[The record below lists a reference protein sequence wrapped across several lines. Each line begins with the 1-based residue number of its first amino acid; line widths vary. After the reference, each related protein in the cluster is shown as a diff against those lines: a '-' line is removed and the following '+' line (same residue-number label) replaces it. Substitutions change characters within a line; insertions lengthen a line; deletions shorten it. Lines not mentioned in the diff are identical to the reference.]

1 MIMTSKKM
9 ELPYILKHSW
19 ISAAVLLLAGM
30 GISVHA
36 QDQGEIP
43 NVEIVIEKSRQ
54 ITLPP
59 ATRTFEKV
67 PPRPAEPIKPEITYD
82 YKNVP
87 FAASDYNPSIRPHKL
102 KSPTIDKLNNNYIS
116 AGFGNYS
123 SPYLE
128 GYITNKRDKNKYYGA
143 KLFHRSFDSGPVG
156 DGNSASG
163 NTEIKVFG
171 KAFSRVVAVGGS
183 IGFENR
189 AAKFYGT
196 FPGMPAAAIVSQS
209 YSIVSLSANVENASA
224 KDFNY
229 NLTGGFSYLKD
240 DRNSSETE
248 ISLDL
253 KSNLKVANEKFID
266 LAGDYTLMNRSS
278 SGSSRARHLFRV
290 MPSYTFSPIENLNL
304 KIGLTAA
311 FQNDTLGSVKNI
323 NLYPDVRASY
333 NLTENIQA
341 YAGLTGG
348 IDRVSLHTLSREN
361 AWLDQNVIL
370 NHTNR
375 TFEFLGGLNG
385 KLGSS
390 VAFQTGLSF
399 ATLNNLYFYQN
410 DLYQGLS
417 TTNHPERFLVTYS
430 DATRTNLF
438 AELAYSKTAIVRL
451 AVRGD
456 YFAYSTDKIQRAWHR
471 PTYKF
476 NFNASYNIYNKIRL
490 DADLTLQGGIKANSM
505 EFKDVS
511 TGYVSRIVELPVAS
525 DLNLKVRYA
534 VSDDVHVFIQ
544 ANNVFGSQYQTYL
557 YYPVRGFQVLAG
569 FSWSF

>member
-1 MIMTSKKM
+1 MKNLVLMSV
-9 ELPYILKHSW
+9 
-19 ISAAVLLLAGM
+19 VLLSTVSSSLY
-30 GISVHA
+30 A

-43 NVEIVIEKSRQ
+43 NVEIVIEKNRQ

-82 YKNVP
+82 FKNIS
-87 FAASDYNPSIRPHKL
+87 FTASDYNPSIRPHKL
-102 KSPTIDKLNNNYIS
+102 KSPAIDKLNNNYVS
-116 AGFGNYS
+116 AGFGNYT

-143 KLFHRSFDSGPVG
+143 KFFHRSFGSGPVG
-156 DGNSASG
+156 EGNSASG
-163 NTEIKVFG
+163 NTEVSVFG
-171 KAFSRVVAVGGS
+171 KAFSRVVAVGGA
-183 IGFENR
+183 IGYENR
-189 AAKFYGT
+189 AAKFYGV
-196 FPGMPAAAIVSQS
+196 FPGMTAAPIVAQS
-209 YSIVSLSANVENASA
+209 YSIISLSANVENVVA

-240 DRNSSETE
+240 DLNSSETE

-266 LAGDYTLMNRSS
+266 LAGDYTLMNRDF

-290 MPSYTFSPIENLNL
+290 MPSYTFSPIENLQL
-304 KIGLTAA
+304 KVGLTAA
-311 FQNDTLGSVKNI
+311 FQNDTIGSVKNV

-333 NLTENIQA
+333 ALTEKIQA

-361 AWLDQNVIL
+361 AWMAQNALL

-390 VAFQTGLSF
+390 IAFQTGLSF
-399 ATLNNLYFYQN
+399 ATLKNLYFYQN
-410 DLYQGLS
+410 DLYQGLVTPS
-417 TTNHPERFLVTYS
+417 TTNRPERFLVTYD

-438 AELAYSKTAIVRL
+438 AEVAYAKTALVRISL
-451 AVRGD
+451 RGD
-456 YFAYSTDKIQRAWHR
+456 YYAYSTDKIQKAWHR
-471 PTYKF
+471 PAYKL
-476 NFNASYNIYNKIRL
+476 NFNGSYNIYNKIQL
-490 DADLTLQGGIKANSM
+490 VADLTVQGGARANSM
-505 EFKDVS
+505 EVQDVLV
-511 TGYVSRIVELPVAS
+511 GYIAKTVELPVAT
-525 DLNLKVRYA
+525 DLNLKVSY
-534 VSDDVHVFIQ
+534 SLSEQVHLFIQ
-544 ANNVFGSQYQTYL
+544 TNNVLGSQYQTYL
-557 YYPVRGFQVLAG
+557 YYPVRGFQALAG

>member
-1 MIMTSKKM
+1 MDLPIMKSFVWATVMFLCAITNS
-9 ELPYILKHSW
+9 
-19 ISAAVLLLAGM
+19 VL
-30 GISVHA
+30 A

-43 NVEIVIEKSRQ
+43 NVEIVITKDRQ
-54 ITLPP
+54 VTLPP

-67 PPRPAEPIKPEITYD
+67 PPRPAEPIKPEIIYD
-82 YKNVP
+82 FKNVS
-87 FAASDYNPSIRPHKL
+87 FNASDYNPSIRPHKL
-102 KSPTIDKLNNNYIS
+102 KSPAIDKLNNNYIS

-143 KLFHRSFDSGPVG
+143 KLFHRSFGSGPVG

-163 NTEIKVFG
+163 NTEIRLFG
-171 KAFSRVVAVGGS
+171 KAFSRVVAVGGT
-183 IGFENR
+183 IGYDNR
-189 AAKFYGT
+189 AAKFYGV
-196 FPGMPAAAIVSQS
+196 FPGMSAAPVISQS
-209 YSIVSLSANVENASA
+209 YSIVSLSANVENVVA

-266 LAGDYTLMNRSS
+266 LAGDYTLMNRSFS
-278 SGSSRARHLFRV
+278 SSPRARHLFRV

-304 KIGLTAA
+304 KVGLTAA
-311 FQNDTLGSVKNI
+311 FQNDTLGSVKNV

-361 AWLDQNVIL
+361 AWLDENVIL

-399 ATLNNLYFYQN
+399 ATLKNLYFYQN
-410 DLYQGLS
+410 DLYKGLVTPS
-417 TTNHPERFLVTYS
+417 TTNHPERFVVTYD

-438 AELAYSKTAIVRL
+438 AELAYAKTALVRL
-451 AVRGD
+451 SLRGD
-456 YFAYSTDKIQRAWHR
+456 YFAYSTDKIQKAWHR
-471 PTYKF
+471 PAYKL
-476 NFNASYNIYNKIRL
+476 NFSGSYNIYNKIQL
-490 DADLTLQGGIKANSM
+490 VADLTLQGGMKANSM
-505 EFKDVS
+505 EFKDNV
-511 TGYVSRIVELPVAS
+511 TGYVNSVVDLPAAT
-525 DLNLKVRYA
+525 DLNLKVSYSL
-534 VSDDVHVFIQ
+534 SDQVHIFVQ
-544 ANNVFGSQYQTYL
+544 TNNVLGSQYQTYL
-557 YYPVRGFQVLAG
+557 YYPVRGFQALAG

>member
-1 MIMTSKKM
+1 MRNV
-9 ELPYILKHSW
+9 
-19 ISAAVLLLAGM
+19 VLATIVFLCAGNL
-30 GISVHA
+30 VFA

-54 ITLPP
+54 ITLPS

-87 FAASDYNPSIRPHKL
+87 FTASDYNPSIRPHKL
-102 KSPTIDKLNNNYIS
+102 KSATIDKLTNNYIS

-128 GYITNKRDKNKYYGA
+128 GYVTNKRDKNKYYGA
-143 KLFHRSFDSGPVG
+143 KLFHRSFGTGPVG

-171 KAFSRVVAVGGS
+171 KAFSRAVAVGGS

-196 FPGMPAAAIVSQS
+196 FQGMPVATIVSQS
-209 YSIVSLSANVENASA
+209 YSIINLSANVENATA

-240 DRNSSETE
+240 ERKSSETE

-266 LAGDYTLMNRSS
+266 LAGDYTLMNRDF
-278 SGSSRARHLFRV
+278 SGASRARHLLRV
-290 MPSYTFSPIENLNL
+290 MPSYTFSPIENLRL
-304 KIGLTAA
+304 KVGLTAA

-323 NLYPDVRASY
+323 NLYPDVKATY
-333 NLTENIQA
+333 HLTDGIQA

-348 IDRVSLHTLSREN
+348 IDRVSLHSLSREN
-361 AWLDQNVIL
+361 AWLEQNVVL

-385 KLGSS
+385 KLGSNL
-390 VAFQTGLSF
+390 AFQTGLSF
-399 ATLNNLYFYQN
+399 ATLKNLYFYQN
-410 DLYQGLS
+410 DLYQGPVTPL
-417 TTNHPERFLVTYS
+417 TANHPERFLVTYS

-438 AELAYSKTAIVRL
+438 AELAYSKTALVRL
-451 AVRGD
+451 ALRGD
-456 YFAYSTDKIQRAWHR
+456 YFAYSTDKIRNAWHR

-476 NFNASYNIYNKIRL
+476 NLNASYNIYHKIQMN
-490 DADLTLQGGIKANSM
+490 ADFTLQGGIKANSM
-505 EFKDVS
+505 EFKDAS
-511 TGYVSRIVELPVAS
+511 IGYVSRIVELPVAS

-534 VSDDVHVFIQ
+534 VSDEVHIFIQ

-557 YYPVRGFQVLAG
+557 YYPVRGFQVLGG

>member
-1 MIMTSKKM
+1 MRNSFVVLI
-9 ELPYILKHSW
+9 
-19 ISAAVLLLAGM
+19 VLLFTA
-30 GISVHA
+30 SVSLYA

-43 NVEIVIEKSRQ
+43 NVEIVIQKNRQ

-67 PPRPAEPIKPEITYD
+67 PPRPVEPIKPEITYD
-82 YKNVP
+82 FKNIS
-87 FAASDYNPSIRPHKL
+87 FTASDYNPSIRPHKL
-102 KSPTIDKLNNNYIS
+102 KSPAIDKLNNNYIS
-116 AGFGNYS
+116 AGFGNYT

-143 KLFHRSFDSGPVG
+143 KFFHRSFGSGPVG

-163 NTEIKVFG
+163 NTEVSVFG
-171 KAFSRVVAVGGS
+171 KAFSRVVAVGGA
-183 IGFENR
+183 IGYENR
-189 AAKFYGT
+189 AAKFYGV
-196 FPGMPAAAIVSQS
+196 FPGVTAAPIVSQS
-209 YSIVSLSANVENASA
+209 YSIINLSANVENVVA

-240 DRNSSETE
+240 DLQSSETE

-266 LAGDYTLMNRSS
+266 LAGDYTLMNRDF

-290 MPSYTFSPIENLNL
+290 MPSYTFSPIENLQL
-304 KIGLTAA
+304 KVGITAA
-311 FQNDTLGSVKNI
+311 FQNDTIGSVKNV

-333 NLTENIQA
+333 QLTENIQA

-361 AWLDQNVIL
+361 TWLAQNALL

-390 VAFQTGLSF
+390 IAFQTGLSF
-399 ATLNNLYFYQN
+399 ATLKNLYFYQN
-410 DLYQGLS
+410 DLYQGLVTPS
-417 TTNHPERFLVTYS
+417 TTNRPERFLVTYD

-438 AELAYSKTAIVRL
+438 AEVAYAKTALVRIAL
-451 AVRGD
+451 RGD
-456 YFAYSTDKIQRAWHR
+456 YFAYSTDKIQKAWHR
-471 PTYKF
+471 PSYKL
-476 NFNASYNIYNKIRL
+476 NFSGSYNIYNKIQL
-490 DADLTLQGGIKANSM
+490 IADLTVQGGMKAKTM
-505 EFKDVS
+505 EKDNASSYFS
-511 TGYVSRIVELPVAS
+511 TIADLPVAT
-525 DLNLKVRYA
+525 DLNLKVSY
-534 VSDDVHVFIQ
+534 SLSEQVHLFIQ
-544 ANNVFGSQYQTYL
+544 TNNVLGSQYQTYL
-557 YYPVRGFQVLAG
+557 YYPVRGFQALAG

>member
-1 MIMTSKKM
+1 MKNSFVVLT
-9 ELPYILKHSW
+9 
-19 ISAAVLLLAGM
+19 VLLCTVSASLY
-30 GISVHA
+30 A

-43 NVEIVIEKSRQ
+43 NVEIVIRKDRQ

-67 PPRPAEPIKPEITYD
+67 PPRPVEPIKPEITYD
-82 YKNVP
+82 FRNIS
-87 FAASDYNPSIRPHKL
+87 FTASDYNPSIRPHKL

-116 AGFGNYS
+116 AGFGNYT

-143 KLFHRSFDSGPVG
+143 KFFHRSFGSGPVG

-163 NTEIKVFG
+163 NTEVSVFG
-171 KAFSRVVAVGGS
+171 KAFSRVVAVGGA
-183 IGFENR
+183 IGYENR
-189 AAKFYGT
+189 AAKFYGV
-196 FPGMPAAAIVSQS
+196 FPGVTAAPIVSQS
-209 YSIVSLSANVENASA
+209 YSIINLSANVENVVA

-240 DRNSSETE
+240 DLQSSETE

-253 KSNLKVANEKFID
+253 KSNLKVANDKFID
-266 LAGDYTLMNRSS
+266 LAGDYTLMNRDF

-290 MPSYTFSPIENLNL
+290 MPSYTFSPIENLQL
-304 KIGLTAA
+304 KVGLTAA
-311 FQNDTLGSVKNI
+311 FQNDTIGSVKNV

-348 IDRVSLHTLSREN
+348 IDRVSLHTLSRKN
-361 AWLDQNVIL
+361 AWIAQNVLL

-385 KLGSS
+385 KLGSNI
-390 VAFQTGLSF
+390 AFQTGLSF
-399 ATLNNLYFYQN
+399 ATLKNLYFYQN
-410 DLYQGLS
+410 DLYKGLVTPS
-417 TTNHPERFLVTYS
+417 TTNHPERFLVTYD

-438 AELAYSKTAIVRL
+438 AELAYSKTALVRL
-451 AVRGD
+451 SLRGD
-456 YFAYSTDKIQRAWHR
+456 YFAYSTDKIQKAWHR
-471 PTYKF
+471 PAYKL
-476 NFNASYNIYNKIRL
+476 NFSGSYNIYNKIQL
-490 DADLTLQGGIKANSM
+490 IADLTVQGGIKANSM
-505 EFKDVS
+505 EKDNASSYVS
-511 TGYVSRIVELPVAS
+511 TTVDLPVAT
-525 DLNLKVRYA
+525 DLNLKVSY
-534 VSDDVHVFIQ
+534 SLSEQVHMFIQ
-544 ANNVFGSQYQTYL
+544 TNNVLGSQYQTYL
-557 YYPVRGFQVLAG
+557 YYPVRGFQALAG